1 MGRRA
6 APWVA
11 ALALVAAPLLAP
23 LLAADQAPYQ
33 VGDQRSGYTYL
44 SPELQAQQND
54 ELGNQGMLWVE
65 RGAAL
70 WREPSGAAGKSCAA
84 CHGDAAA
91 SMKGVR
97 ASYPKWN
104 DKLGKPID
112 LEQRIN
118 LCRTEQMGAEPLAW
132 ESEALLGITA
142 YVGRQSL
149 GVPIA
154 LPDDPRLEPYRKAGE
169 AFYNQRRGQWQLACS
184 HCHVEQAGH
193 HLRGD
198 LLSQGQT
205 NGFPIYRLLWDR
217 MGSVQRMFRW
227 CNEGVRAEP
236 YDFGSD
242 EYIGLEIYL
251 AERGRGLPVE
261 TPAVRR

>member
-1 MGRRA
+1 MARRA
-6 APWVA
+6 AAWLA
-11 ALALVAAPLLAP
+11 ALALGAAPG
-23 LLAADQAPYQ
+23 LAADHAPYQ

-44 SPELQAQQND
+44 SGELQAEQD
-54 ELGNQGMLWVE
+54 DDLGNPGMLWVE
-65 RGAAL
+65 RGADQ
-70 WREPSGAAGKSCAA
+70 WRTPAGSAGKSCAS
-84 CHGDAAA
+84 CHGDAAT

-104 DKLGKPID
+104 AALGKPID

-118 LCRTEQMGAEPLAW
+118 LCRTEQMGAAPLAW
-132 ESEALLGITA
+132 ESDALIAITA

-149 GVPIA
+149 GMPVA

-184 HCHVEQAGH
+184 YCHVEQAGH

-205 NGFPIYRLLWDR
+205 NGFPIYRLLWEG

-236 YDFGSD
+236 YDYGSE

>member
-1 MGRRA
+1 VPLPRVPRG
-6 APWVA
+6 
-11 ALALVAAPLLAP
+11 ALAVALLAIAG
-23 LLAADQAPYQ
+23 AAGAQERAPYQ

-44 SPELQAQQND
+44 APDLRQQQND

-70 WREPSGAAGKSCAA
+70 WKAVAGSAGKSCAS
-84 CHGDAAA
+84 CHGDAATA
-91 SMKGVR
+91 MKGVR

-104 DKLGKPID
+104 DGAGKPID
-112 LEQRIN
+112 LEQRVN
-118 LCRTEQMGAEPLAW
+118 LCRTQQMGASAFAW
-132 ESEALLGITA
+132 ESDELIAITA

-149 GVPIA
+149 GMPVA
-154 LPDDPRLEPYRKAGE
+154 LPPDPRLEPYRKAGE

-184 HCHVEQAGH
+184 YCHVEQAGQ

-205 NGFPIYRLLWDR
+205 NGFPIYRLLWDG

-236 YDFGSD
+236 YDYGSD
-242 EYIGLEIYL
+242 EYVGLEIYL

>member
-1 MGRRA
+1 M
-6 APWVA
+6 VA
-11 ALALVAAPLLAP
+11 LLAGVS
-23 LLAADQAPYQ
+23 LALAADQAAHQ
-33 VGDQRSGYTYL
+33 VGDQKSGYMFL
-44 SPELQAQQND
+44 PPDLQQIQND
-54 ELGNQGMLWVE
+54 DLGNQGLLWVE
-65 RGAAL
+65 RGEKQ
-70 WREPSGAAGKSCAA
+70 WREVAGSAQKSCAS
-84 CHGDAAA
+84 CHGDAKA

-97 ASYPKWN
+97 ASYPKWS
-104 DKLGKPID
+104 DARQKPIG

-118 LCRTEQMGAEPLAW
+118 QCRTEQMGAPALDW
-132 ESEALLGITA
+132 ESEALLSITA

-149 GVPIA
+149 GMPVT
-154 LPDDPRLEPYRKAGE
+154 LPADPRLEPYRKAGE
-169 AFYNQRRGQWQLACS
+169 AFYTQRRGQWQLSCS
-184 HCHVEQAGH
+184 YCHVEQVGQ

-236 YDFGSD
+236 YDYGSD

-261 TPAVRR
+261 TPAIRR

>member
-1 MGRRA
+1 MAIVVVAILLTLPA
-6 APWVA
+6 AA
-11 ALALVAAPLLAP
+11 AQ
-23 LLAADQAPYQ
+23 DHAPYQ

-44 SPELQAQQND
+44 SPELQAEQND
-54 ELGNQGMLWVE
+54 DLGNQGMLWVE
-65 RGAAL
+65 RGETI
-70 WREPSGAAGKSCAA
+70 WRTPAGAAGKSCAS

-97 ASYPKWN
+97 ARYPAWN
-104 DKLGKPID
+104 DARGKPID
-112 LEQRIN
+112 LEQRID
-118 LCRTEQMGAEPLAW
+118 LCRTDRMGAPAFAW
-132 ESEALLGITA
+132 ESEDLIGITA

-149 GVPIA
+149 GMPVG
-154 LPDDPRLEPYRKAGE
+154 LPRDPRLEPYRKAGE

-184 HCHVEQAGH
+184 DCHVDAAGR

-205 NGFPIYRLLWDR
+205 NGFPIYRLLWGG

-236 YDFGSD
+236 YDYGSD
-242 EYIGLEIYL
+242 EYIALEIYL

>member
-1 MGRRA
+1 MARA
-6 APWVA
+6 
-11 ALALVAAPLLAP
+11 LLWAI
-23 LLAADQAPYQ
+23 LLAAAPALGQDVPRYQ
-33 VGDQRSGYTYL
+33 VGDQRSGFTYL
-44 SPELQAQQND
+44 PPELQAQQND
-54 ELGNQGMLWVE
+54 DLGNQGMLWVE
-65 RGAAL
+65 RGATL
-70 WREPSGAAGKSCAA
+70 WGQAAGSAGKSCAS
-84 CHGDAAA
+84 CHGEAAT

-97 ASYPKWN
+97 ASYPKW
-104 DKLGKPID
+104 DEALGKPVD

-118 LCRTEQMGAEPLAW
+118 LCRTRHMGAEPLAW
-132 ESEALLGITA
+132 ESDELIGLAS

-149 GVPIA
+149 GMPIA
-154 LPDDPRLEPYRKAGE
+154 LPADPRLEPYRKAGE
-169 AFYNQRRGQWQLACS
+169 AYYNQPRGQWQLACS
-184 HCHVEQAGH
+184 YCHVEEAGH

-198 LLSQGQT
+198 RLSQGQT

-236 YDFGSD
+236 YEFGAE

>member
-1 MGRRA
+1 MARRA
-6 APWVA
+6 AAWLA
-11 ALALVAAPLLAP
+11 ALALGAAPG
-23 LLAADQAPYQ
+23 LAADPAPYE

-44 SPELQAQQND
+44 SPELQGQQND
-54 ELGNQGMLWVE
+54 EFGNQGMLWVE
-65 RGAAL
+65 RGKAA
-70 WREPSGAAGKSCAA
+70 WGEVAGSAGKSCAA

-97 ASYPKWN
+97 ASYPKW
-104 DKLGKPID
+104 DDGLGKPID

-118 LCRTEQMGAEPLAW
+118 LCRTDRMGAPALDW
-132 ESEALLGITA
+132 ESDALISLTA

-149 GVPIA
+149 GMPVA
-154 LPDDPRLEPYRKAGE
+154 LPADPRLEPWRKAGE
-169 AFYNQRRGQWQLACS
+169 AFYTQRRGQWQLACS
-184 HCHVEQAGH
+184 YCHVEQAGH

-205 NGFPIYRLLWDR
+205 NGFPIYRLLWDG

-236 YDFGSD
+236 YPYGSD
-242 EYIGLEIYL
+242 EYVGLEIYL
-251 AERGRGLPVE
+251 AQRGRGLPVE

>member
-1 MGRRA
+1 MA
-6 APWVA
+6 VA
-11 ALALVAAPLLAP
+11 VP
-23 LLAADQAPYQ
+23 LLAASLALAADTVTYQ
-33 VGDQRSGYTYL
+33 VGDQKSGFL
-44 SPELQAQQND
+44 FLPPDLQQMQND
-54 ELGNQGMLWVE
+54 DLANQGLLWAE
-65 RGAAL
+65 RGEVL
-70 WREPSGAAGKSCAA
+70 WRTAAGQAGRSCAS
-84 CHGDAAA
+84 CHGDAKV

-97 ASYPKWN
+97 ARYPAWS
-104 DKLGKPID
+104 DARGKPIG

-118 LCRTEQMGAEPLAW
+118 QCRTEQMKAPALDW
-132 ESEALLGITA
+132 ESEALLSITA
-142 YVGRQSL
+142 HVGRQSL
-149 GVPIA
+149 GMPVA

-169 AFYNQRRGQWQLACS
+169 AFYAQRRGQWQISCS
-184 HCHVEQAGH
+184 YCHVEQEGK

-198 LLSQGQT
+198 TLSQGQT

-236 YDFGSD
+236 YDYGSD

-251 AERGRGLPVE
+251 AQRGRGLPVE